1 MPEGVGY
8 SGVAAKSQTIQTQQ
22 AVARAAQDR
31 ATQTR
36 DQIPPQV
43 ESRKNNPAVEVKL
56 SDEALKPKADVQPRQ
71 DIDTVARTEQ
81 DRVTQTRDQ
90 RPAEPVSRKNNPAVE
105 VKLSDESLKPK
116 ADVQPRQD
124 VDTYEALNRKS

>member
-1 MPEGVGY
+1 MPEVIGY
-8 SGVAAKSQTIQTQQ
+8 SGAAAKSETVQTQQ
-22 AVARAAQDR
+22 AVARAA
-31 ATQTR
+31 
-36 DQIPPQV
+36 
-43 ESRKNNPAVEVKL
+43 
-56 SDEALKPKADVQPRQ
+56 
-71 DIDTVARTEQ
+71 Q

-105 VKLSDESLKPK
+105 VKLSDEALKPK

>member
-1 MPEGVGY
+1 MPEGIGY
-8 SGVAAKSQTIQTQQ
+8 SGAAAKSETVKTQQ

-31 ATQTR
+31 VTQTR

-43 ESRKNNPAVEVKL
+43 EPRKNNPAVEVKL

-71 DIDTVARTEQ
+71 D
-81 DRVTQTRDQ
+81 
-90 RPAEPVSRKNNPAVE
+90 
-105 VKLSDESLKPK
+105 
-116 ADVQPRQD
+116 